1 MKHTP
6 APSETWVLHA
16 AAASLV
22 AALACVALF
31 LPPLLDDTIATPLR
45 AAATGAALGVT
56 LLLHWI
62 FLGMAARRL
71 QRSVPA
77 WVGLSVLVFPMGS
90 VLSLVLLG
98 WFADA
103 SAPGSGP
110 GLTTR
115 RTPDLQGRRAAA
127 RRSSAAR
134 SITAIA

>member
-1 MKHTP
+1 MKITP
-6 APSETWVLHA
+6 APSESWVLQA
-16 AAASLV
+16 AAASLL

-31 LPPLLDDTIATPLR
+31 LPPLRDDTIATPLR

-77 WVGLSVLVFPMGS
+77 WVGLSVLLFPIGS

-103 SAPGSGP
+103 SAPGRSQP
-110 GLTTR
+110 
-115 RTPDLQGRRAAA
+115 QAAA
-127 RRSSAAR
+127 QG
-134 SITAIA
+134 

>member
-1 MKHTP
+1 MP
-6 APSETWVLHA
+6 APPGTWVLQA
-16 AAASLV
+16 ASASLV

-45 AAATGAALGVT
+45 GAATGAALGVT

-71 QRSVPA
+71 RRSVPA
-77 WVGLSVLVFPMGS
+77 WVGLSVLVFPVGS

-103 SAPGSGP
+103 SAPDRGQP
-110 GLTTR
+110 
-115 RTPDLQGRRAAA
+115 QAAA
-127 RRSSAAR
+127 QG
-134 SITAIA
+134 

>member
-103 SAPGSGP
+103 SAPGRGQP
-110 GLTTR
+110 
-115 RTPDLQGRRAAA
+115 QAAA
-127 RRSSAAR
+127 QG
-134 SITAIA
+134 